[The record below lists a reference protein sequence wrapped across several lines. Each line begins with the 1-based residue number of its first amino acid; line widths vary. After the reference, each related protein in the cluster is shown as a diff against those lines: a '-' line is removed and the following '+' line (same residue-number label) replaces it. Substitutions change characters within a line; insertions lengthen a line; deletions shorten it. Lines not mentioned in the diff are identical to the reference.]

1 MINCSISRLGA
12 LCAQLMLE
20 DLGRQRFVAPSP
32 DEAVS
37 DSEKD
42 RIRKWMKI
50 ATQVANEFEWKSVHD
65 RIEIIHARLS
75 GKRGVLSHRALATEM
90 HVLRE
95 TMDNGLKWQLMY
107 RYPNAKAAV
116 LMNWM
121 DDWTQVRARF
131 PSAQTDIQAGVD
143 LWALGHSTA
152 SVFHFM
158 RVLEYGLRALAKDV
172 GISFDVQ
179 NWQNV
184 IDQIEAE
191 IRKLGKT
198 LPAGIEKSTRL
209 QFLSEAAKEFS
220 YFKDGWRNHV
230 SHNRSSY
237 DEHQSS
243 SVLEHVKA
251 FMTLLSSRLGE

>member
-1 MINCSISRLGA
+1 
-12 LCAQLMLE
+12 
-20 DLGRQRFVAPSP
+20 
-32 DEAVS
+32 
-37 DSEKD
+37 
-42 RIRKWMKI
+42 
-50 ATQVANEFEWKSVHD
+50 
-65 RIEIIHARLS
+65 
-75 GKRGVLSHRALATEM
+75 LSHRALATEM